1 MDLEWLKKKLPT
13 SIEHNRAFRCF
24 IKRLEDAE
32 VAVSM
37 DGRGRFVDN
46 IFIERLWRSLKYEDV
61 YIKEYATVPA
71 LEIGLTH
78 YFDLYNCERPHQTLD
93 YATPAEC
100 YFSGTSLGWGKHGQL
115 KKAELPTLPPA
126 PTTAS
131 ATHEIKNQ

>member
-1 MDLEWLKKKLPT
+1 ME
-13 SIEHNRAFRCF
+13 NAG
-24 IKRLEDAE
+24 

-61 YIKEYATVPA
+61 YIKEYATVSV

-78 YFDLYNCERPHQTLD
+78 YFDLYNYERPHQTLG

-100 YFSGTSLGWGKHGQL
+100 YFSGTSLDWGKHGQL

-126 PTTAS
+126 PTTAA